1 MFRFVLLLV
10 FFSANSLVAQDVDT
24 IVTTQNR
31 SPSTIAEQI
40 PDLAERQ
47 AFFKL
52 LEQGP
57 PAVML
62 ERSNSFL
69 RLFPRSAFLFEA
81 EEIAARANF
90 AMGDDEE
97 GLKYARQSLR
107 LLPEN
112 PLLLVSVSD
121 VEAKLHQDDRASED
135 ARDAIEYLET
145 FASPAT
151 VAPDA
156 WPELKNKLMA
166 TANFALGRA
175 LLDKALVLPPGS
187 ARSSELRDCVAA
199 LSQAHFENPSDVEII
214 YLKGLAEMSSRQ
226 LDYAAED
233 FSRVYWSH
241 EVLSGKAYDNL
252 QTLYKE
258 QGGRAGKTFEAFVE
272 ETEHRAET
280 RARIRIELASANPG
294 RNMPEYAGSKSC
306 RTCHSAIYRQW
317 SETGMAKMLRPY
329 TPENVIGDFSRQNE
343 FNLEDDSE
351 YSGGK
356 VTFTRGPQQTL
367 FARMV
372 MREGRHYFEIQQ
384 SDGKLHTY
392 PVDYTIGSKFQQ
404 AYATTLP
411 NGEIHVFPIQYNAR
425 ERRWMNYWKIIDG
438 GISERANLRSWET
451 LNTATSYQA
460 VCAVCHTSQLS
471 NVKGGGFQPTNVQFR
486 EPGIDCEMCHGP
498 SAQHVVEMTLEG
510 PYPGEFENL
519 PVDFDGLNNRDFVR
533 ICAQCHMQSALR
545 KPDPGG
551 ALNFSRSGNF
561 FPQNLCIPFGEFSRL
576 GFYKDGRFRQTT
588 FIVEALRRSKCFKKG
603 NASCGSCHD
612 PHGPD
617 AGSNPT
623 ALKYPGQPDM
633 MCLQCHTQLGSS
645 SAITG
650 HTHHPPESEGSRCV
664 SCHMPRI
671 MDAVLFRARTHQI
684 DDIPDPEMT
693 ERFGQQDSPNAC
705 LLCHSEKTSEWVK
718 QALATWTA
726 R

>member
-1 MFRFVLLLV
+1 MYRFLLLV
-10 FFSANSLVAQDVDT
+10 VFFAANSLVGQDVDT

-31 SPSTIAEQI
+31 RPSTIADQI

-47 AFFKL
+47 AFSQLF
-52 LEQGP
+52 EQALPG
-57 PAVML
+57 VVL
-62 ERSNSFL
+62 GRCHSFL
-69 RLFPRSAFLFEA
+69 TRFPQSAFLFLA
-81 EEIAARANF
+81 EEIAARASF

-97 GLKYARQSLR
+97 GLRYARESLR

-121 VEAKLHQDDRASED
+121 VEAKLHQDDRASDD
-135 ARDAIEYLET
+135 ARHAIENLET

-156 WPELKNKLMA
+156 WPDLKKKLKA

-175 LLDKALVLPPGS
+175 LLDKALALRQGS
-187 ARSSELRDCVAA
+187 TRSSELQESVVA
-199 LSQAHFENPSDVEII
+199 LSHAHLLNPSDIEIV
-214 YLKGLAEMSSRQ
+214 YLKGLAELSSGQ
-226 LDYAAED
+226 LDNAAED
-233 FSRVYWSH
+233 FSQVYERH
-241 EVLSGKAYDNL
+241 DLLSGNAYENL
-252 QTLYKE
+252 QTIYKE
-258 QGGRAGKTFEAFVE
+258 QAGRAGQTFEAFVQ
-272 ETEHRAET
+272 ETEHRAEK
-280 RARIRIELASANPG
+280 RAQIKVAPANTNTG
-294 RNMPEYAGSKSC
+294 RSMPDYAGSKSC
-306 RTCHSAIYRQW
+306 RTCHSTIYQQW

-329 TPENVIGDFSRQNE
+329 APENVIGDFTNQNE
-343 FNLEDDSE
+343 FYLEDDSE
-351 YSGGK
+351 YSEGK
-356 VTFTRGPQQTL
+356 ATFARGPKRTL

-372 MREGRHYFEIQQ
+372 IREGRHYFEFQQ

-411 NGEIHVFPIQYNAR
+411 NGEIHVFPIQYNVR
-425 ERRWMNYWKIIDG
+425 EKRWLNYWKIIDG
-438 GISERANLRSWET
+438 GISERANLHFWET
-451 LNTATSYQA
+451 LSTATSYQA

-498 SAQHVVEMTLEG
+498 STQHVVEMTLHE
-510 PYPGEFENL
+510 PYSGEAGDL
-519 PVDFDGLNNRDFVR
+519 PVDFHDLNNREFVR

-545 KPDPGG
+545 KPDSGG
-551 ALNFSRSGNF
+551 ALNFSRTGNF
-561 FPQNLCIPFGEFSRL
+561 FPQNLSIPFGEFTRL

-588 FIVEALRRSKCFKKG
+588 FIVEALRRSKCFEKG

-612 PHGPD
+612 PHGHD

-623 ALKYPGQPDM
+623 SLKYPGQPDM

-645 SAITG
+645 SAIIH
-650 HTHHPPESEGSRCV
+650 HTHHRAESEGSRCV
-664 SCHMPRI
+664 ACHMPRI

-705 LLCHSEKTSEWVK
+705 LLCHSEKTAEWVK
-718 QALATWTA
+718 QALGTWKA